1 MNQDPDT
8 RERILDAAKDAF
20 LDRGSSGARMQEIA
34 DAAGVNKALIHYY
47 FSTKDRLAA
56 EVFQRE
62 LRSLVQPVLGT
73 MASDLPLE
81 DKVRRVI
88 GLYLERLSDFPQM
101 PGYVLAEMHFHP
113 DRLGALMAAMVGG
126 DPQAMTRKVFG
137 SLRAQI
143 DEAVAEGRMRPLSPH
158 EFMVNLVSLCVFPF
172 AARPLLSIVLGG
184 ESVFDAM
191 IESRRDALTDFFLGG
206 LRP

>member
-8 RERILDAAKDAF
+8 RERILDAAKAAF
-20 LDRGSSGARMQEIA
+20 LHRGSSGARMQEIA

-47 FSTKDRLAA
+47 FSNKDKLSA

-73 MASDLPLE
+73 LASDLPLE
-81 DKVRRVI
+81 EKVRAAI

-113 DRLGALMAAMVGG
+113 ERLGGFMGAIVGG
-126 DPQAMTRKVFG
+126 DPKDVAQKVFG
-137 SLRAQI
+137 SLRRQI
-143 DEAVAEGRMRPLSPH
+143 DEAVAAGRMRPLSPE

-172 AARPLLSIVLGG
+172 AARPLLVMVLGG
-184 ESVFDAM
+184 EPAFDAM
-191 IESRRDALTDFFLGG
+191 IATRRDALTDFFLGA